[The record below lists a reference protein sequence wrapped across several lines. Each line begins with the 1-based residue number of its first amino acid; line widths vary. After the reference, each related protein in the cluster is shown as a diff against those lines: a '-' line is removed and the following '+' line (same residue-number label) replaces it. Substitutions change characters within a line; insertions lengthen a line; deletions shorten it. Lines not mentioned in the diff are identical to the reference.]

1 MTQNFLFSLSAVVAL
16 IPAICAGLRRQ
27 PARDLLFWATLAVA
41 VAGPLAWTTV
51 QMPYAWK
58 TGLSAALWVTVS
70 TTVALFALLAAV
82 TSQTWKLTP
91 LIISYLV
98 VLAIL
103 ALLWQHGPE
112 RALHGAAGPWVVIHI
127 MVSVVTYSL
136 VTIAA
141 AAALAAS
148 LQENAL
154 KQKRPT
160 PLTKRLPSVADCE
173 YLLVRLLIASE
184 AVLAL
189 GLATGMGTLYAEQG
203 ALIMIDHKIV
213 LTITAFVVIGGL
225 LIAHFASGTRGRVVS
240 RWVLVAYLLM
250 TLGYPGVKFVTDVL
264 MA

>member
-1 MTQNFLFSLSAVVAL
+1 
-16 IPAICAGLRRQ
+16 
-27 PARDLLFWATLAVA
+27 
-41 VAGPLAWTTV
+41 
-51 QMPYAWK
+51 
-58 TGLSAALWVTVS
+58 
-70 TTVALFALLAAV
+70 LLAAV
-82 TSQTWKLTP
+82 TRQAWKLTP
-91 LIISYLV
+91 LILSYLLL
-98 VLAIL
+98 LAIL

-112 RALHGAAGPWVVIHI
+112 RALRGAASPWVVIHI
-127 MVSVVTYSL
+127 AVSVITYGL

-154 KQKRPT
+154 KRKQPT
-160 PLTKRLPSVADCE
+160 ALTERLPSIADCE

-189 GLATGMGTLYAEQG
+189 GLASGLATLYAEQG
-203 ALIMIDHKIV
+203 AVIMIDHKIV

-225 LIAHFASGTRGRVVS
+225 LIAHFSSGTRGRVVS